1 MLKVRIRAACKL
13 LPKMPAVPFW
23 VQTVCL
29 QCFLQTAPE
38 WTAGWVPRVISVL
51 DVRPHLV
58 FCGVLHLQPP
68 RHTTIVVHSAY
79 QLQLD
84 LGRVSAA
91 VVNVAWV
98 KLWVYREG
106 GTPTRPRYLMSFWR
120 MHEEFLNSWR
130 KSVPSFW
137 VLPFAASRIKAV
149 MWDMFSTTSCRLLL
163 TGWAVWDTCYGQCAP
178 SWIAVF
184 NMGSDP
190 PIVCPNTTSSPL
202 LNVNPWSTAGKNY
215 M

>member
-1 MLKVRIRAACKL
+1 MDSWLGAKGYICVGCQTSPCVL
-13 LPKMPAVPFW
+13 WSPASPV
-23 VQTVCL
+23 
-29 QCFLQTAPE
+29 
-38 WTAGWVPRVISVL
+38 
-51 DVRPHLV
+51 
-58 FCGVLHLQPP
+58 P

-130 KSVPSFW
+130 KSVPSLW
-137 VLPFAASRIKAV
+137 VLPFAASRIKTV

-190 PIVCPNTTSSPL
+190 PIVCPNTTSSSL
-202 LNVNPWSTAGKNY
+202 LNVNPWSTVGKNY

>member
-120 MHEEFLNSWR
+120 MHEDISEFL
-130 KSVPSFW
+130 KE
-137 VLPFAASRIKAV
+137 I
-149 MWDMFSTTSCRLLL
+149 
-163 TGWAVWDTCYGQCAP
+163 CAFP
-178 SWIAVF
+178 L
-184 NMGSDP
+184 
-190 PIVCPNTTSSPL
+190 SSPICSIQNQGSYVGHVQYHEL
-202 LNVNPWSTAGKNY
+202 
-215 M
+215 